1 MFGHPNLREVDR
13 RLRLI
18 EKGPGK
24 RASSTAV
31 GTADHVTETVAS
43 VLANLADRFRGV
55 SIRDEAAKFGGD
67 TARIGNDA
75 LRRLSEEV
83 EHRPI
88 AALAVAFGVGFLAS
102 LVILRRKR
110 AWLKRSAKTEELK

>member
-18 EKGPGK
+18 EQGVERAGK

-43 VLANLADRFRGV
+43 VWRAWRTVFAASPCAMKRPNSAAIRRGSATMRCV
-55 SIRDEAAKFGGD
+55 AFP
-67 TARIGNDA
+67 
-75 LRRLSEEV
+75 RRLSTDPLQ
-83 EHRPI
+83 RWPLR
-88 AALAVAFGVGFLAS
+88 LALAS
-102 LVILRRKR
+102 LR
-110 AWLKRSAKTEELK
+110 AW

>member
-18 EKGPGK
+18 EQGLERAGK

-102 LVILRRKR
+102 LVILRR
-110 AWLKRSAKTEELK
+110 